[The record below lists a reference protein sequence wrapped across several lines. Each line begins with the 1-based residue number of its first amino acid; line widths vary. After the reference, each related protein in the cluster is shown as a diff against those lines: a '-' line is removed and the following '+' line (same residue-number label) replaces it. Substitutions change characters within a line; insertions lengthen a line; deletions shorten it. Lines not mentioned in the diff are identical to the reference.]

1 MRYIL
6 PRASFIPKG
15 ATKVQPKNSDAVAY
29 LYLSGRGRLGAVG
42 FQGKADKPAFNY
54 TFRDEVQRTR
64 YVTHFFEKRSEYLAS
79 KAARKVEQ
87 QAKPIGLVVGD
98 VLRSM
103 WGYDQTNIDYYE
115 VTRVLGRMVYSPP
128 QLIRPYTIYS
138 RKSITVGLAVGL
150 AGRHPVT
157 DVRVNGA
164 FAASMSNLTYETKS
178 GSPSD
183 TALTVGNKWVWE
195 ESPRLRLSNFDLKTD
210 SSQRDELYDQTTTVH
225 GCASRPSRQTQ
236 SWQGLQAL
244 AR

>member
-87 QAKPIGLVVGD
+87 QAKPVGLVVGD

-103 WGYDQTNIDYYE
+103 WGYDQTNVDYYE
-115 VTRVLGRMVYSPP
+115 VTRVLGRMVE
-128 QLIRPYTIYS
+128 IRPLAQESVETQHMQGECVPLPGHYTGEPM
-138 RKSITVGLAVGL
+138 RK
-150 AGRHPVT
+150 
-157 DVRVNGA
+157 
-164 FAASMSNLTYETKS
+164 
-178 GSPSD
+178 
-183 TALTVGNKWVWE
+183 
-195 ESPRLRLSNFDLKTD
+195 
-210 SSQRDELYDQTTTVH
+210 
-225 GCASRPSRQTQ
+225 
-236 SWQGLQAL
+236 L
-244 AR
+244 AREGSVKITSYAWANKVEPKVVAGVKMYGSSHWTSYA